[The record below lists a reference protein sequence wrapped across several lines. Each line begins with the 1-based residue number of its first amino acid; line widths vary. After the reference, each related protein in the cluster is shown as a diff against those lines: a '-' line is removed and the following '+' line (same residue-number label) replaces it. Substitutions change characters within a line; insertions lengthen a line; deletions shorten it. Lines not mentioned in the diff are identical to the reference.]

1 MRRGVRFQD
10 NLPEPSP
17 HDARLSRIVCKLNIG
32 RYKHLLNTDIDAATR
47 ETVNRLL
54 AEEHLSLKQLLAGS
68 SAYFEPKGF
77 VRPAAGTDGCGKAPG
92 TNSILDQV
100 LTLSRWRSSQ
110 Q

>member
-1 MRRGVRFQD
+1 
-10 NLPEPSP
+10 
-17 HDARLSRIVCKLNIG
+17 
-32 RYKHLLNTDIDAATR
+32 
-47 ETVNRLL
+47 
-54 AEEHLSLKQLLAGS
+54 LLAGS